1 MSEPQ
6 EKIVVIDDDP
16 SVRRSL
22 DRLFRSHGYTVE
34 TFSSAE
40 EFLDSTPPS
49 PPACAILDL
58 AMPGLNGLELQA
70 HLLEKGVVCG
80 IVFLTGH
87 GDLESG
93 VAAMKQGAVDFLTK
107 PIDEN
112 HLLTATRESLAGQ
125 RWLLEQNSARG
136 DARSRLRKL
145 TPREHDVM
153 ELVVAGR
160 LNKLIAADLGIS
172 EKTVKAHRAN
182 VMGKTRVKSV
192 ADLVR
197 LYIAAQETPDTEE
210 SGQADPG

>member
-1 MSEPQ
+1 MSDPQ
-6 EKIVVIDDDP
+6 EKIVVIDDDS

-70 HLLEKGVVCG
+70 QLLEKGVVCG

-112 HLLTATRESLAGQ
+112 HLLTATRESLAVQ
-125 RWLLEQNSARG
+125 RRLLEQKVTTG
-136 DARSRLRKL
+136 DARRRLREL

-153 ELVVAGR
+153 KLVVAGR
-160 LNKLIAADLGIS
+160 LNKLIAKDLGIS
-172 EKTVKAHRAN
+172 EKTVKAHRAK
-182 VMGKTRVKSV
+182 VMHKAGVKSV

-197 LYIAAQETPDTEE
+197 LYIASREGSNGE
-210 SGQADPG
+210 